1 MDVPKRAKSTMLM
14 VSLWVFYR
22 SLFFGGYFLA
32 KGRRGLSGN
41 ASDTLQKA
49 PGYHGE
55 FTYFKGQLYFN
66 TSLWKSFLGQ
76 DMKNWN
82 MENCWSRNY
91 SHLQAYIGIFKLSF
105 KTRRQKNTIA

>member
-1 MDVPKRAKSTMLM
+1 MSLNELSPHTMLM

-66 TSLWKSFLGQ
+66 TSL
-76 DMKNWN
+76 
-82 MENCWSRNY
+82 
-91 SHLQAYIGIFKLSF
+91 
-105 KTRRQKNTIA
+105 